1 MTQTLTALERELLAS
16 VERLVTACESSAK
29 ELHALEKRSTSRIES
44 KVNGLAHCVALL
56 MKSHL
61 TSVTT
66 LADLLREEPELRDAA
81 GGVRDQLET
90 SERRREAAERE
101 LDARKLNRKLTH

>member
-29 ELHALEKRSTSRIES
+29 ELRALEKRSTSRIAS

-66 LADLLREEPELRDAA
+66 LADLLREEQDYATLQA
-81 GGVRDQLET
+81 GLET
-90 SERRREAAERE
+90 SWKLAKDAEKRLKE
-101 LDARKLNRKLTH
+101 S

>member
-1 MTQTLTALERELLAS
+1 MTKPPTTPLTALERELLAS

-29 ELHALEKRSTSRIES
+29 ELHALEKRSTNRIES

-66 LADLLREEPELRDAA
+66 LADLLREEQNYDTLQA
-81 GGVRDQLET
+81 GLET
-90 SERRREAAERE
+90 SWKLAKDAEKR
-101 LDARKLNRKLTH
+101 LNES

>member
-1 MTQTLTALERELLAS
+1 MTQPLTALERELLAS

-29 ELHALEKRSTSRIES
+29 ELHSLEKRSTSRIES

-66 LADLLREEPELRDAA
+66 LADLLREEQNYATLQA
-81 GGVRDQLET
+81 GLET
-90 SERRREAAERE
+90 SWKLAKDAEKR
-101 LDARKLNRKLTH
+101 LNES

>member
-1 MTQTLTALERELLAS
+1 MTIPPITPLTALERELLAS

-29 ELHALEKRSTSRIES
+29 ELHGLEKRSTSRIES

-66 LADLLREEPELRDAA
+66 LADLLREEQTYETLQA
-81 GGVRDQLET
+81 GLET
-90 SERRREAAERE
+90 SWKLAKDAEKR
-101 LDARKLNRKLTH
+101 LNES

>member
-1 MTQTLTALERELLAS
+1 MTNPPTTPLTALERELLAS

-29 ELHALEKRSTSRIES
+29 ELHALEKRSTGRIES

-61 TSVTT
+61 MSVTT
-66 LADLLREEPELRDAA
+66 LADLLREEQNYETLQS
-81 GGVRDQLET
+81 GLET
-90 SERRREAAERE
+90 SWKLAKDAEKR
-101 LDARKLNRKLTH
+101 LNES

>member
-29 ELHALEKRSTSRIES
+29 ELHSLEKRSTSRIES

-66 LADLLREEPELRDAA
+66 LADLLREEQNYDTLQA
-81 GGVRDQLET
+81 GLET
-90 SERRREAAERE
+90 SWKLAKDAEKR
-101 LDARKLNRKLTH
+101 LNES

>member
-29 ELHALEKRSTSRIES
+29 ELHSLEKRSTSRIES

-66 LADLLREEPELRDAA
+66 LADLLREEQNYDTLQA
-81 GGVRDQLET
+81 GLET
-90 SERRREAAERE
+90 SWKLAKDAEKRLKE
-101 LDARKLNRKLTH
+101 C

>member
-29 ELHALEKRSTSRIES
+29 ELHSLEKRSTSRIES

-66 LADLLREEPELRDAA
+66 LADLLREEQNYETLQA
-81 GGVRDQLET
+81 GLET
-90 SERRREAAERE
+90 SWKLAKDAEKRLKE
-101 LDARKLNRKLTH
+101 S

>member
-1 MTQTLTALERELLAS
+1 MTNPPATPLTALERELLAY

-29 ELHALEKRSTSRIES
+29 ELHALEKRSNSRIES

-66 LADLLREEPELRDAA
+66 LADLLREERTYETLQA
-81 GGVRDQLET
+81 GLET
-90 SERRREAAERE
+90 SWKLAKDAEKR
-101 LDARKLNRKLTH
+101 LNES

>member
-1 MTQTLTALERELLAS
+1 
-16 VERLVTACESSAK
+16 
-29 ELHALEKRSTSRIES
+29 LEKRSTSRIEN

-66 LADLLREEPELRDAA
+66 LADLLREEQKYETLQA
-81 GGVRDQLET
+81 GLET
-90 SERRREAAERE
+90 SWKLAKDAEKR
-101 LDARKLNRKLTH
+101 LTES